1 MAGSKSVTREQVEQA
16 RQVDLLSWL
25 QQSEPENLRRV
36 GGEYCLRDHDSLKIS
51 PGGKWNWHSRGFGGR
66 TALDYLIKV
75 RGMGFV
81 AAVETL
87 SGNRPASTRSASPRP
102 EVKRQGFWL
111 PQRAP
116 SNYRVTA
123 YLQSRG
129 IGKELIDR
137 CIKAGILYES
147 TPYHNA
153 VFVGKDRTGDPK
165 FACARGTMGSFKR
178 DVAGSDKRFGFLLP
192 PVSQEGSAKLAVFES
207 PIDAL
212 SHAELTGQDCYR
224 LSLSGTSPLALQHFL
239 SEAHA
244 RGYPDISHISL
255 CLDNDAAGLTAS
267 AGIKH
272 QLAKDARFAHIVIT
286 HDQPKQG
293 KDYNEALLA
302 HRRGVKTQERDRQH
316 DDGPA
321 L

>member
-1 MAGSKSVTREQVEQA
+1 MSGVSAEQVEQA
-16 RQVDLLSWL
+16 RQVNLLSYL
-25 QQSEPENLRRV
+25 QAYEPQNLCRAGSEYHLA
-36 GGEYCLRDHDSLKIS
+36 DHDSLKIS
-51 PGGKWNWHSRGFGGR
+51 PNGKWNWHSRGFGGR
-66 TALDYLIKV
+66 SALDYLIKV

-87 SGNRPASTRSASPRP
+87 CDSRSIPVSVHTAPSRPV
-102 EVKRQGFWL
+102 ERQGLWL
-111 PQRAP
+111 PQRSS

-129 IGKELIDR
+129 IGKSLIDR

-165 FACARGTMGSFKR
+165 FACARGITGSFKR
-178 DVAGSDKRFGFLLP
+178 DVAGSDKKFGFLLP
-192 PVSQEGSAKLAVFES
+192 PVAQEGAAKLAVFES

-224 LSLSGTSPLALQHFL
+224 ISLAGTAPLALLHFL
-239 SEAHA
+239 GEAHA
-244 RGYPDISHISL
+244 RGYPEITHVSL
-255 CLDNDAAGLTAS
+255 CLDNDAAGLAAMES
-267 AGIKH
+267 IEK
-272 QLAKDARFAHIVIT
+272 LLRDDSRFAHITVT
-286 HDQPKQG
+286 CDPPAVG
-293 KDYNEALLA
+293 KDYNESLLA
-302 HRRGVKTQERDRQH
+302 HRREAKTQERGHQH
-316 DDGPA
+316 NDGPA